1 MKLPVTFIQL
11 RVQFDADALA
21 REVAGWGA
29 EHWREHPEKYPGNLW
44 LPLIAA
50 NGDPDDA
57 SFAGPMRPTPYPL
70 PDPGAVA
77 SGRRLGAY
85 TADETDRSRR
95 GQSAFRRQLLL
106 AHVHVATRPTVRF
119 TCGDDEVNM
128 APGEC
133 WIFDTWRKH
142 RVINDAD
149 VERLHLVADTVGSD
163 AFGELMRAGRMTGVP
178 ALPGWRADLVAP
190 APGLH
195 APPRLES
202 TNIRI
207 RPQIRLLA

>member
-1 MKLPVTFIQL
+1 MAIPTTPPLPGRCGRLPIHYLTQVLSHLGAVWGRTRLMKLTGHAEVNPHFDVNYYWRTRM
-11 RVQFDADALA
+11 RV
-21 REVAGWGA
+21 RV
-29 EHWREHPEKYPGNLW
+29 R
-44 LPLIAA
+44 
-50 NGDPDDA
+50 
-57 SFAGPMRPTPYPL
+57 
-70 PDPGAVA
+70 
-77 SGRRLGAY
+77 
-85 TADETDRSRR
+85 
-95 GQSAFRRQLLL
+95 
-106 AHVHVATRPTVRF
+106 VHVATRPTVRF